1 MAGNRAAY
9 KKFIQKALH
18 SAFSSEQ
25 ADARNGEH
33 ADVGEQAKHPARNPA
48 RGGSGGS
55 TLWRFGGF
63 DVANVMV

>member
-33 ADVGEQAKHPARNPA
+33 ADAGEQAKHP
-48 RGGSGGS
+48 
-55 TLWRFGGF
+55 
-63 DVANVMV
+63 